1 MANSLANP
9 RQLASIRQ
17 FQPDDGD
24 AVRRLYRRTHLAA
37 AQSGLDD
44 AQFREFSAFIDASL
58 ADDLGD
64 VAGSYLR
71 RPGSDFWVAEQDGDI
86 VGCVGVY
93 RHDDGDVEL
102 RRLVVDPAIQRQG
115 LASRL
120 MAQAEAFCRAAGYPR
135 LMLWTSSHTTAAIAF
150 YEGRGYARVVDAMP
164 PYSLTLTLYQ
174 YAIAF

>member
-17 FQPDDGD
+17 YQPDDGD

-58 ADDLGD
+58 DDDLGD
-64 VAGSYLR
+64 VIGNYLN
-71 RPGSDFWVAEQDGDI
+71 RPGSGFWVAELDGDI

-93 RHDDGDVEL
+93 RHDDGDIEL
-102 RRLVVDPAIQRQG
+102 RRLVVEPAIQRQG

-120 MAQAEAFCRAAGYPR
+120 MAQAEDFCRAAGYAR

-150 YEGRGYARVVDAMP
+150 YEGRGYSRVMGAAT

-174 YAIAF
+174 YAVDF

>member
-1 MANSLANP
+1 MANSPANP

-17 FQPDDGD
+17 FQTADGD
-24 AVRRLYRRTHLAA
+24 AVRQLYRRTHLAA

-58 ADDLGD
+58 DDDLGD
-64 VAGSYLR
+64 VAGHYLN
-71 RPGSDFWVAEQDGDI
+71 RPGSGFWVAELDGDI
-86 VGCVGVY
+86 AGCVGVY
-93 RHDDGDVEL
+93 RHDDGEVEL

-120 MAQAEAFCRAAGYPR
+120 MAQAEDFCRAAGYAR

-150 YEGRGYARVVDAMP
+150 YEGRGYIRVLDTAP